1 MRECDGAV
9 IGWHEAGCSIRS
21 RNDPRV
27 ELHEETLRN
36 DAVHAHQLPH
46 VALLTPENRQR
57 KLRNSFK
64 CKRKMFTVLFALT
77 DNYRESTKA
86 LHCVKLLQRIPKQK
100 KIVFNVNSSRE
111 YYKSR

>member
-21 RNDPRV
+21 RNDSRV

-46 VALLTPENRQR
+46 VALLTPENGQR
-57 KLRNSFK
+57 HSFN
-64 CKRKMFTVLFALT
+64 CKRKMFTVFVCAYRQLQGKYKGIALCKTFAA
-77 DNYRESTKA
+77 DS
-86 LHCVKLLQRIPKQK
+86 
-100 KIVFNVNSSRE
+100 
-111 YYKSR
+111 